1 MSTFK
6 TKLNSCLSATDELQY
21 VKSGDST
28 PSPYKD
34 NAPRQKQPNY
44 KLSLVKAVASGKS
57 LYLHQEQLTG
67 KGVNNKK
74 QIYKDVEHRQ
84 EVAPGHCTFSKIDRW
99 SKQRCL
105 KKDNI
110 IYDLLN

>member
-6 TKLNSCLSATDELQY
+6 TKFNSCLSATDELQY
-21 VKSGDST
+21 VKLGDSV
-28 PSPYKD
+28 PSLYRD

-57 LYLHQEQLTG
+57 LYLQQEQLTG
-67 KGVNNKK
+67 KGINPK
-74 QIYKDVEHRQ
+74 QRIYKDISNLKEST
-84 EVAPGHCTFSKIDRW
+84 AGYCTFSKIDKW
-99 SKQRCL
+99 SKQRRI
-105 KKDNI
+105 KKNNI